1 MISYSHT
8 HFNLD
13 AKNQNYTVRFAGT
26 KNLPGLGGGVPTLS
40 AFDEEMKNSFK
51 TGNFTLKRKVALLH
65 LSRCFLGWLAYGGYG
80 VQKNGKYAVKQGGRD
95 HEAMHIHYFFDPMEK
110 CTVVQYKY
118 NEREDLPYIPAKPIK
133 VCEASMLLT
142 WSLPCRCLDR
152 AHSTSSPACHDVME
166 ITGLDR
172 N

>member
-65 LSRCFLGWLAYGGYG
+65 LS
-80 VQKNGKYAVKQGGRD
+80 Q
-95 HEAMHIHYFFDPMEK
+95 FFFRVARVRRLWRSK
-110 CTVVQYKY
+110 
-118 NEREDLPYIPAKPIK
+118 EREICCQAGWQGP
-133 VCEASMLLT
+133 
-142 WSLPCRCLDR
+142 
-152 AHSTSSPACHDVME
+152 
-166 ITGLDR
+166 
-172 N
+172 